1 VDTMT
6 VIRGLLPMPNGM
18 IGRMETMTKEE
29 RQALREKH
37 SRGHKG
43 DAQHCNHCDWQ
54 AYPCDVI
61 KVLDRLDFVDPMNIE
76 LIGAQRDWAKELE
89 KFKKKMEVSPTV
101 YSLDVP
107 PESAGNPITDELP
120 WAYRDWSYEVEKS
133 NKQEPPHDINWA
145 GGK

>member
-1 VDTMT
+1 MT
-6 VIRGLLPMPNGM
+6 HD
-18 IGRMETMTKEE
+18 E
-29 RQALREKH
+29 RKALREKH
-37 SRGHKG
+37 SNNGKQYCSFCYQRLTYGRDKALV
-43 DAQHCNHCDWQ
+43 DTP
-54 AYPCDVI
+54 YPCDVI
-61 KVLDRLDFVDPMNIE
+61 KVLDRLDFVDPMEIE

>member
-1 VDTMT
+1 MT
-6 VIRGLLPMPNGM
+6 HD
-18 IGRMETMTKEE
+18 E
-29 RQALREKH
+29 RKSLREKH
-37 SRGHKG
+37 SQDLEMCSFC
-43 DAQHCNHCDWQ
+43 DAGPLGKNVE
-54 AYPCDVI
+54 YPCDVI
-61 KVLDRLDFVDPMNIE
+61 KVLDRLDFVDPMDIE